1 MIVIISNVT
10 FVIQDRPN
18 GTSTEKIDAL
28 IENMTFSES
37 EISQSESVTDDT
49 RNRENKF
56 MKQRKKRATT
66 WIICRTYLF
75 NTDSDSPNAIFNHQK
90 S

>member
-10 FVIQDRPN
+10 FVIHDRPN

-37 EISQSESVTDDT
+37 VTDDT
-49 RNRENKF
+49 GNRENKF